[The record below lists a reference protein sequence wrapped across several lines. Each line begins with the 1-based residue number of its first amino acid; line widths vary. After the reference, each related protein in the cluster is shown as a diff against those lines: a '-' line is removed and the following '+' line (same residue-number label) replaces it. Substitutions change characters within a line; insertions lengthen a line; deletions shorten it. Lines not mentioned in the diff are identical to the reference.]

1 MKSSIKRRIGAL
13 WLVLAMLL
21 SLTAGM
27 SFSVLAAEQEIIVL
41 YTNDVHCGVDEN
53 IGYAGLSLYQKQMQ
67 QQTPYVT
74 LVDAG
79 DAIQGA
85 PIGTLSEGG
94 YLIDIMNQVGYDFA
108 VPGNHEFDYGM
119 SRFLEM
125 ADALDCGY
133 YSCNFIELKTGN
145 PVLAPYKMFT
155 YGDTKVAFVGVS
167 TPESFT
173 KSTPAYFQN
182 ENGEYIYGFCEDES
196 GQKLYAQIQASVD
209 AARTEGADY
218 VIVVGHLGENGT
230 TPRWNSAQVI
240 GNTTGID
247 VLIDGHSHETV
258 ASKTAKNKDGAD
270 VIVTQ
275 TGTKLKQIGKL
286 TIGTNGTITTE
297 LVSEVTAADIGR
309 SYTVK
314 AGDTLNRI
322 AKRELGSYN
331 RWREIYEANKDKIKN
346 PDELQVGM
354 VITIPGMES
363 VTDGKAVDYQT
374 DQYIKGI
381 QSQFNETLKT
391 VLGKTEVD
399 LTVND
404 PSTGERAVRNAETN
418 LGDLC
423 ADAYRLVLGADIGF
437 VNGGGVRVSIAP
449 GDITYN
455 DTLKVFPFG
464 NIGCVAEVSGQKIK
478 DALEMA
484 SKNCPQ
490 ESGGFLHVSG
500 LTYTIDTSV
509 KSSVQLDEKGNFLRV
524 DGAYR
529 VTDIKV
535 GNEPLDLNRIYTV
548 ASHNYMLKLAGDG
561 MTMFADSN
569 IIRDEVMMDVDIL
582 STYIRSNLGGI
593 VGAEYQNPVGQGRI
607 TIK

>member
-297 LVSEVTAADIGR
+297 LVSEVTADDIGR

-331 RWREIYEANKDKIKN
+331 RWREIYEANRDKIKN

-509 KSSVQLDEKGNFLRV
+509 KSGVQLDEKGNFLRV

-593 VGAEYQNPVGQGRI
+593 VGAEYQNPAGQGRI